1 MPDRLTRR
9 EFLKVGAMAAAATV
23 VSGCTGP
30 LQRTEYLESYV
41 EPPEEGLPGE
51 NLWYASTCRQCLSGC
66 GIIVRVS
73 NGRPRKI
80 EGNPLHPLNRGKLC
94 ARGQAALQELYDP
107 DRLRNAVRQPVRGS
121 QAYEPLPWD
130 EAVAELSRLISGTE
144 PASIAFLVGNSSSHL
159 RVVAN
164 RFANALGARTPVVY
178 TLGDELSGHQ
188 TLSLVSEQLYGVEAV
203 PLFDIARADV
213 VFSFGANFLETWLSP
228 VHYSRAY
235 AQMRRGQL
243 GKRGYLVQFEPRLSS
258 TAASAD
264 EWVPIR
270 PGSEEL
276 VALGL
281 GKIAI
286 EEGLLDGGQYAA
298 FYERVSVPG
307 VIEASGVPADDLERL
322 ARIFAA
328 VPSQVAIPGG
338 TVAGQRNGAAALTAV
353 LALNQIA
360 GQLGRPGGVY
370 LPAESTVAGFGL
382 PLVSAYADVKALIN
396 DMDAGRVDL
405 LLVHCANPVFELP
418 AASGFREALAK
429 VASVVSFNPAVD
441 ETAVWADL
449 ILPDHTNLEAWGYHV
464 PAVADRAL
472 VSALQPVT
480 RPIYDTRATVDVLL
494 ALARELGGDVGQALP
509 WPNEVDFLR
518 EAVGVLRDEAT
529 PAESFW
535 AEWRRR
541 GGLWPEEGETRSPS
555 ASQVLDA
562 PATPAAQ
569 ASTHDAADYPFL
581 LHVYPSLTLFD
592 GRGANKTWLQESPDP
607 MTTISWQTWIEINP
621 TTAEVLGVQDND
633 IVRVVSPVGEVEAIV
648 YVYGGIGEGTVGMP
662 IGQGHENYGRYAMGH
677 GSNPAELLLPNVA
690 EYTGALTWAVT
701 PVQVVP
707 TGTSH
712 DLARLESAEGM
723 AFLREAGEH

>member
-9 EFLKVGAMAAAATV
+9 EFLKVGTMAATACV

-51 NLWYASTCRQCLSGC
+51 NLWYASTCRQCLAGC

-80 EGNPLHPLNRGKLC
+80 EGNPLHPLNRGKIC

-107 DRLRNAVRQPVRGS
+107 DRLRNAVRQPERGS
-121 QAYEPLPWD
+121 QAYEPLYWT
-130 EAVAELSRLISGTE
+130 EALAELLRLIRSTD
-144 PASIAFLVGNSSSHL
+144 PASIAILGGNLSTHMWE
-159 RVVAN
+159 ATK
-164 RFANALGARTPVVY
+164 RFAEALGARTPVVY
-178 TLGDELSGHQ
+178 TLGDELNGQ
-188 TLSLVSEQLYGVEAV
+188 QALSLVSEQLYGVETV
-203 PLFDIARADV
+203 PLFDIGKADA

-258 TAASAD
+258 TGASAD

-276 VALGL
+276 IALGL
-281 GKIAI
+281 GKIVV
-286 EEGLLDGGQYAA
+286 EEGLLDGAQRAG
-298 FYERVSVPG
+298 FYEQVSVPD
-307 VIEASGVPADDLERL
+307 VSEASGVPAEDLERL
-322 ARIFAA
+322 ARIFAS
-328 VPSQVAIPGG
+328 VPRQVAIPGG
-338 TVAGQRNGAAALTAV
+338 TVAGQHNGAAALSAV
-353 LALNQIA
+353 LALNQVA
-360 GQLGRPGGVY
+360 SQLGQPGGVY
-370 LPAESTVAGFGL
+370 LPAESPVAGFGL
-382 PLVSAYADVKALIN
+382 PPVSSFADVSALID
-396 DMDAGRVDL
+396 DMDKGRVNL
-405 LLVHCANPVFELP
+405 LLVHGINPVFELP
-418 AASGFREALAK
+418 VASGFRQALAK
-429 VASVVSFNPAVD
+429 VPSVVSFNPAVD
-441 ETAVWADL
+441 ETAVQADL

-464 PAVADRAL
+464 PPVADRAL

-480 RPIYDTRATVDVLL
+480 RPLYDTRATVDVLL
-494 ALARELGGDVGQALP
+494 ALARELGGDVNRALP

-518 EAVGVLRDEAT
+518 ETVGALSDGAT
-529 PAESFW
+529 PGEPFW

-541 GGLWPEEGETRSPS
+541 GGVWPEAAETRSPT
-555 ASQVLDA
+555 ASQVPDV
-562 PATPAAQ
+562 PAVPSAQ
-569 ASTHDAADYPFL
+569 ASELDSAEYPYL

-607 MTTISWQTWIEINP
+607 MTTVSWQTWIEINP
-621 TTAEVLGVQDND
+621 TTAEALGVQDND

-648 YVYGGIGEGTVGMP
+648 YVCGGIGEETVAMP
-662 IGQGHENYGRYAMGH
+662 VGQGHENYGRYAMGH
-677 GSNPAELLLPNVA
+677 GSNPAELLVPGVA

-707 TGTSH
+707 TGTSRG
-712 DLARLESAEGM
+712 LARLESAEGT

>member
-1 MPDRLTRR
+1 MSHRLTRR
-9 EFLKVGAMAAAATV
+9 EFLKVGTMAAAATV

-51 NLWYASTCRQCLSGC
+51 NLWYASTCRQCLAGC

-73 NGRPRKI
+73 NGRPRKV
-80 EGNPLHPLNRGKLC
+80 EGNPLHPLNRGKIC

-107 DRLRNAVRQPVRGS
+107 DRLRHAVRQPERGS
-121 QAYEPLPWD
+121 QSYEPLYWP
-130 EAVAELSRLISGTE
+130 EALAELSRLIRGIK
-144 PASIAFLVGNSSSHL
+144 PASIAFLGGNLSTHTWG
-159 RVVAN
+159 VVN
-164 RFANALGARTPVVY
+164 RFTGALGARAPVVY
-178 TLGDELSGHQ
+178 TLGDELNGQQS
-188 TLSLVSEQLYGVEAV
+188 LSRMSEQLLGVGAV
-203 PLFDIARADV
+203 PLFDIAEADA

-258 TAASAD
+258 TAACAD

-270 PGSEEL
+270 PGSEEF
-276 VALGL
+276 VALAL
-281 GKIAI
+281 GKIAV
-286 EEGLLDGGQYAA
+286 EEGLLEGTQYAG
-298 FYERVSVPG
+298 FYEQVSVPE
-307 VIEASGVPADDLERL
+307 VVEASGVPAEELERL
-322 ARIFAA
+322 ARIFAS
-328 VPSQVAIPGG
+328 VPRQVAIPGG
-338 TVAGQRNGAAALTAV
+338 TVAGQRNGATALTAV
-353 LALNQIA
+353 LALNHIA
-360 GQLGRPGGVY
+360 GQLGQPGGVY

-382 PLVSAYADVKALIN
+382 PPVSAHADVHALVD
-396 DMDAGRVDL
+396 DMNAGRVEL
-405 LLVHCANPVFELP
+405 LLVHGANPAFELP

-429 VASVVSFNPAVD
+429 VPSVVSFNPMVD
-441 ETAVWADL
+441 ETAVQADL

-472 VSALQPVT
+472 VSAMQPVT
-480 RPIYDTRATVDVLL
+480 RPLYDTRATVDVLL
-494 ALARELGGDVGQALP
+494 ALARELGGAVSQALP

-518 EAVGVLRDEAT
+518 EAVGMLKDDAT

-541 GGLWPEEGETRSPS
+541 GGLWPEAEEMRSPT
-555 ASQVLDA
+555 ASQALAA
-562 PATPAAQ
+562 PATPAALG
-569 ASTHDAADYPFL
+569 SEHDPAEYPYL

-607 MTTISWQTWIEINP
+607 MTTVSWQTWIEINP

-648 YVYGGIGEGTVGMP
+648 YVYAGIGEGTVGMP
-662 IGQGHENYGRYAMGH
+662 IGQGHENYGRFAMGH

-707 TGTSH
+707 TGDSH

-723 AFLREAGEH
+723 AFLRETGEH